1 MTMKNILCFGD
12 SNTWGFVPGAF
23 DPETLYMKRYS
34 IRERWPG
41 LLSNIL
47 GEDFHIIEEGL
58 NGRTTNVEYPDLSGR
73 SGTSYILPCLYSHSP
88 LDLVILNIGIND
100 TKVIFDR
107 SMMEI
112 SKGMAEI
119 IDLIRSTSYGP
130 DMQGQPQIL
139 LLSPSA
145 LIHEGYVDQN
155 NESAFKGGMEKS
167 LLFNDYYEKLALERD
182 CHYVDLQS
190 VVSYSKIDGLH
201 YDKRGHEV
209 VASSV
214 ASKINEIFT

>member
-23 DPETLYMKRYS
+23 DPKTLYMKRYS

-41 LLSNIL
+41 LLRDIL

-100 TKVIFDR
+100 IKAIFDR

-112 SKGMAEI
+112 SKGMSEI

-167 LLFNDYYEKLALERD
+167 LLFNDYYKKLALERD

-201 YDKRGHEV
+201 YDKRGHAV
-209 VASSV
+209 VASIV

>member
-23 DPETLYMKRYS
+23 DPKTLYMKRYS
-34 IRERWPG
+34 IGERWPG
-41 LLSNIL
+41 LLRDIL

-100 TKVIFDR
+100 IKVIFDR

-167 LLFNDYYEKLALERD
+167 LLFNDYYKKLALERD

-201 YDKRGHEV
+201 YDKRGHAV
-209 VASSV
+209 VASIV

>member
-1 MTMKNILCFGD
+1 MKNILCFGD

-23 DPETLYMKRYS
+23 DPKTLYMKRYS

-41 LLSNIL
+41 LLRDIL

-167 LLFNDYYEKLALERD
+167 LLFNDYYKKLALERD

-201 YDKRGHEV
+201 YDKRGHAV
-209 VASSV
+209 VASIV

>member
-41 LLSNIL
+41 LLSDIL

-107 SMMEI
+107 SIMEI

-155 NESAFKGGMEKS
+155 NDSAFKGGMEKS

-182 CHYVDLQS
+182 CHYIDLQS

-201 YDKRGHEV
+201 YDKRGHAV
-209 VASSV
+209 VASIV

>member
-1 MTMKNILCFGD
+1 MSINNILCFGD

-34 IRERWPG
+34 ILERWPG
-41 LLSNIL
+41 LLRDML
-47 GEDFHIIEEGL
+47 GADYHIIEEGL

-100 TKVIFDR
+100 IKVIFDR

-145 LIHEGYVDQN
+145 LINEGYVDQN

-182 CHYVDLQS
+182 CHYIDLQS
-190 VVSYSKIDGLH
+190 VVSYSKVDGLH
-201 YDKRGHEV
+201 YDKRGHAV
-209 VASSV
+209 IASIV

>member
-41 LLSNIL
+41 LLRGIL
-47 GEDFHIIEEGL
+47 SEDFHIIEEGL

-100 TKVIFDR
+100 IKVIFDR

-112 SKGMAEI
+112 SNGMAEI

-155 NESAFKGGMEKS
+155 NESAFKGGKEKS
-167 LLFNDYYEKLALERD
+167 LLFNDYYEKLALD
-182 CHYVDLQS
+182 KGCHYIDLQA

-201 YDKRGHEV
+201 YDKRGHAV
-209 VASSV
+209 IASTV
-214 ASKINEIFT
+214 ASKINEIFK

>member
-23 DPETLYMKRYS
+23 DPKTLYMKRYS

-41 LLSNIL
+41 LLRDIL

-100 TKVIFDR
+100 IKAIFDR

-167 LLFNDYYEKLALERD
+167 LLFNDYYKKLALERD

-201 YDKRGHEV
+201 YDKRGHAV
-209 VASSV
+209 VASIV

>member
-1 MTMKNILCFGD
+1 MKNILCFGD

-23 DPETLYMKRYS
+23 DPKTLYMKRYS

-41 LLSNIL
+41 LLRDIL

-100 TKVIFDR
+100 IKVIFDR

-201 YDKRGHEV
+201 YDKRGHAV
-209 VASSV
+209 VASIV

>member
-23 DPETLYMKRYS
+23 DPKTLYMKRYS

-41 LLSNIL
+41 LLRGIL
-47 GEDFHIIEEGL
+47 SEDFHIIEEGL

-182 CHYVDLQS
+182 CHYIDLQS
-190 VVSYSKIDGLH
+190 AVSYSKVDGLH
-201 YDKRGHEV
+201 YDKRGHAV

>member
-23 DPETLYMKRYS
+23 DPKTLYMKRYS

-41 LLSNIL
+41 LLSDIL

-201 YDKRGHEV
+201 YDKRGHAV
-209 VASSV
+209 IASIV

>member
-23 DPETLYMKRYS
+23 DPKTLYMKRYS

-41 LLSNIL
+41 LLRDIL

-100 TKVIFDR
+100 IKVIFDR

-145 LIHEGYVDQN
+145 LTHEGYVDQN

-167 LLFNDYYEKLALERD
+167 LLFNDYYKKLALERD

-201 YDKRGHEV
+201 YDKRGHAV
-209 VASSV
+209 VASIV

>member
-1 MTMKNILCFGD
+1 MSIKNILCFGD

-23 DPETLYMKRYS
+23 DPKTLYMKRYS

-41 LLSNIL
+41 LLRDIL

-100 TKVIFDR
+100 IKVIFDR

-119 IDLIRSTSYGP
+119 IDIIRSISYGP

-145 LIHEGYVDQN
+145 LINEGYVDQN

-182 CHYVDLQS
+182 CHYIDLQS
-190 VVSYSKIDGLH
+190 VVSYSKVDGLH
-201 YDKRGHEV
+201 YDKRGHAV
-209 VASSV
+209 IASIV

>member
-1 MTMKNILCFGD
+1 MSIKNILCFGD

-23 DPETLYMKRYS
+23 DPKTLYMKRYS

-41 LLSNIL
+41 LLRDIL

-100 TKVIFDR
+100 IKVIFDR

-155 NESAFKGGMEKS
+155 NESVFKGGMEKS
-167 LLFNDYYEKLALERD
+167 LLFNNYYEKLALERD

-201 YDKRGHEV
+201 YDKRGHAV

>member
-23 DPETLYMKRYS
+23 DPKTLYMKRYS

-41 LLSNIL
+41 LLRDIL

-100 TKVIFDR
+100 IKVIFDR

-119 IDLIRSTSYGP
+119 IDIIRSISYGP

-201 YDKRGHEV
+201 YDKRGHAV
-209 VASSV
+209 VASIV

>member
-23 DPETLYMKRYS
+23 DPKTLYMKRYS

-201 YDKRGHEV
+201 YDKRGHAV

>member
-23 DPETLYMKRYS
+23 DPKTLYMKRYS

-100 TKVIFDR
+100 IKVIFDR

-119 IDLIRSTSYGP
+119 IDIIRSISYGP

-201 YDKRGHEV
+201 YDKRGHAA
-209 VASSV
+209 VASIV
-214 ASKINEIFT
+214 ASKINEIFI

>member
-23 DPETLYMKRYS
+23 DPKTLYMKRYS

-41 LLSNIL
+41 LLRDIL

-100 TKVIFDR
+100 IKVIFDR

-167 LLFNDYYEKLALERD
+167 LLFNDYYKKLALERD

-201 YDKRGHEV
+201 YDKRGHAV
-209 VASSV
+209 VASIV

>member
-1 MTMKNILCFGD
+1 MSIKNILCFGD

-23 DPETLYMKRYS
+23 DPKTLYMKRYS

-107 SMMEI
+107 SMMDI

-201 YDKRGHEV
+201 YDKRGHAV
-209 VASSV
+209 IASIV

>member
-41 LLSNIL
+41 LLRGIL
-47 GEDFHIIEEGL
+47 SEDFHIIEEGL

-182 CHYVDLQS
+182 CHYIDLQS

-201 YDKRGHEV
+201 YDKRGHAV
-209 VASSV
+209 IASIV

>member
-41 LLSNIL
+41 LLSDIL

-100 TKVIFDR
+100 IKVIFDR

-167 LLFNDYYEKLALERD
+167 LLFNDFYKKIALDRD
-182 CHYVDLQS
+182 CHYLDLQA

-201 YDKRGHEV
+201 YDKRGHAV

>member
-1 MTMKNILCFGD
+1 
-12 SNTWGFVPGAF
+12 
-23 DPETLYMKRYS
+23 
-34 IRERWPG
+34 
-41 LLSNIL
+41 
-47 GEDFHIIEEGL
+47 
-58 NGRTTNVEYPDLSGR
+58 
-73 SGTSYILPCLYSHSP
+73 
-88 LDLVILNIGIND
+88 
-100 TKVIFDR
+100 
-107 SMMEI
+107 MEI

-167 LLFNDYYEKLALERD
+167 LLFNNYYEKLALERD
-182 CHYVDLQS
+182 CHYLDLQA

-201 YDKRGHEV
+201 YDKRGHAV
-209 VASSV
+209 VASIV

>member
-1 MTMKNILCFGD
+1 MSIKNILCFGD

-23 DPETLYMKRYS
+23 DPKTLYMKRYS

-41 LLSNIL
+41 LLRDIL

-100 TKVIFDR
+100 IKVIFDR

-182 CHYVDLQS
+182 CHYIDLQS
-190 VVSYSKIDGLH
+190 VVSYSKVDGLH
-201 YDKRGHEV
+201 YDKRGHAV
-209 VASSV
+209 VASIV